1 MKIVIVG
8 LGIAALLI
16 GCFSVLR
23 AEHGKNAPNV
33 SESNFRTAVFAVS

>member
-8 LGIAALLI
+8 LGIAALLF

-23 AEHGKNAPNV
+23 AERGKNAPDAR
-33 SESNFRTAVFAVS
+33 ESSFQTAVFAVS